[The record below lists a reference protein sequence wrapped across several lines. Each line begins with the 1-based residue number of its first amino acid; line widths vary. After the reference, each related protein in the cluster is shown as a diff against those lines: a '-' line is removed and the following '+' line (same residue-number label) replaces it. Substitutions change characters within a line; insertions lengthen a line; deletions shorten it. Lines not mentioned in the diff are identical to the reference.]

1 MNGRDMIREAKR
13 MERKMGITVTQQV
26 KNTITGQES
35 LQPVATIGLP
45 VPGAKM
51 DGVAIGTTLVCV
63 LGSLAS
69 AVEATKHWDRAGK
82 AKSSKLARSRRLKAT
97 GFSVLSAAALLPL
110 FPVPVDKT
118 LLDKINPLN
127 TDIVVG

>member
-13 MERKMGITVTQQV
+13 MERKMGLTVTQQV
-26 KNTITGQES
+26 KNTTTGQES
-35 LQPVATIGLP
+35 LKAVATVGLP

-51 DGVAIGTTLVCV
+51 DGLAVGTTLVCV
-63 LGSLAS
+63 LGSLVTAM
-69 AVEATKHWDRAGK
+69 EAKEQWDRGGK
-82 AKSSKLARSRRLKAT
+82 AKKPFLARKRKQKAA
-97 GFSVLSAAALLPL
+97 GLSVLSAAFLIPLLPI
-110 FPVPVDKT
+110 PVDKT

>member
-13 MERKMGITVTQQV
+13 MERKMGLTVTQQV
-26 KNTITGQES
+26 KNTVTGQES
-35 LQPVATIGLP
+35 LKAIATVGLP
-45 VPGAKM
+45 VPGANM
-51 DGVAIGTTLVCV
+51 DALAIGTTFVCV
-63 LGSLAS
+63 IASLAS

-82 AKSSKLARSRRLKAT
+82 AKSPKLARSRRRKAT

-118 LLDKINPLN
+118 LLDKINLLN